1 MPERGRPLPRLNE
14 KRMNTREPSESNL
27 TVYFVAVLGTF
38 LIIALLVS
46 AIHRYASPPPL
57 GSNRAQERHKNLAEM
72 RTADGAL
79 NQYGWVDAGKGFVR
93 LPISD
98 AMNLTIKDYQNP
110 DAAKKEIAARV
121 DKLTF
126 VPPPPPKAPEP
137 PSKYE

>member
-1 MPERGRPLPRLNE
+1 
-14 KRMNTREPSESNL
+14 MNTNRPSPSNL
-27 TVYFVAVLGTF
+27 TVYFIAALG
-38 LIIALLVS
+38 ALLIVGVLVW
-46 AIHRYASPPPL
+46 AIHRYASPPPI
-57 GSNRAQERHKNLAEM
+57 GSNRAEERHKNLAEM
-72 RTADGAL
+72 RNADGTL
-79 NQYGWVDAGKGFVR
+79 KQYGWVDQGKGFVR

-110 DAAKKEIAARV
+110 DAAKKEIGARV